1 MNDLL
6 ERYLGAVCSYFF
18 GQKRQYVYHDLKQQI
33 SQSVH
38 QYEDMEDLLISYGHP
53 LSVAYSYGY
62 RPIVFH
68 HFNPYIVNLMKNLF
82 LLFQESIFL
91 YQRFIIL
98 NNLAVYPFNLQIMS
112 LQR

>member
-68 HFNPYIVNLMKNLF
+68 HLIHILSISLKICFYYFRNLSFFIND
-82 LLFQESIFL
+82 LLS
-91 YQRFIIL
+91 
-98 NNLAVYPFNLQIMS
+98 
-112 LQR
+112 

>member
-68 HFNPYIVNLMKNLF
+68 HFNTYIVNLIQK
-82 LLFQESIFL
+82 
-91 YQRFIIL
+91 
-98 NNLAVYPFNLQIMS
+98 
-112 LQR
+112 